1 MTNIENLLPKYYKNS
16 KYMHGLL
23 HPCDVEFDRLY
34 DKLDRTLKNLSV
46 DDADETG
53 IHDFETDFLIPLS
66 DDTLELRRSKIKT
79 KFLRTATTTF
89 ENLQNIVRA
98 YDNGASISEDNPN
111 YRIKIQICKPL
122 LLQEILNSVNEIIPA
137 HIATTIELD
146 EQQPQEQKTAVVCI
160 CAVSKTYETVGFDNN
175 VADDGIINCANFEKF
190 AVIDGCSGEQIQMAK
205 YRTFE
210 EMQQIDYETA
220 KNKTYAEL
228 LYKGE

>member
-53 IHDFETDFLIPLS
+53 IHNFETDFLIPLS

-79 KFLRTATTTF
+79 KFLHTATTTF

>member
-79 KFLRTATTTF
+79 KFLHTATTTF

>member
-1 MTNIENLLPKYYKNS
+1 MDNISYFL
-16 KYMHGLL
+16 
-23 HPCDVEFDRLY
+23 EFG
-34 DKLDRTLKNLSV
+34 K
-46 DDADETG
+46 
-53 IHDFETDFLIPLS
+53 PQ
-66 DDTLELRRSKIKT
+66 RRKIKT
-79 KFLRTATTTF
+79 KFLHTATTTF

-111 YRIKIQICKPL
+111 YRIKIQSCKPL

-146 EQQPQEQKTAVVCI
+146 EQQSQEQKTAVVCI

-228 LYKGE
+228 LYKEE

>member
-79 KFLRTATTTF
+79 KFLHTATTTF

-175 VADDGIINCANFEKF
+175 VADDGIINCANFEKI

>member
-16 KYMHGLL
+16 KYIHGLL

-79 KFLRTATTTF
+79 KFLHTATTTF

>member
-66 DDTLELRRSKIKT
+66 GDTLELRRSKIKT
-79 KFLRTATTTF
+79 KFLHTATTTF

-111 YRIKIQICKPL
+111 YRIKIQSCKPL

-146 EQQPQEQKTAVVCI
+146 EQQPQEHKTAVVCI

-228 LYKGE
+228 LYKEE

>member
-1 MTNIENLLPKYYKNS
+1 
-16 KYMHGLL
+16 MHGLL

-79 KFLRTATTTF
+79 KFLHTATTTF

-111 YRIKIQICKPL
+111 YRIKIQSCKPL

-137 HIATTIELD
+137 HIATTIDNSHRSIKLLLSVYVQCQKPMKLLDLIIMWLMMEL
-146 EQQPQEQKTAVVCI
+146 
-160 CAVSKTYETVGFDNN
+160 
-175 VADDGIINCANFEKF
+175 
-190 AVIDGCSGEQIQMAK
+190 
-205 YRTFE
+205 
-210 EMQQIDYETA
+210 
-220 KNKTYAEL
+220 
-228 LYKGE
+228 

>member
-79 KFLRTATTTF
+79 KFLHTATTTF

-210 EMQQIDYETA
+210 EMRQIDYETA

>member
-1 MTNIENLLPKYYKNS
+1 LTNIENLLPKYYKNS

-79 KFLRTATTTF
+79 KFLHTATTTF

>member
-79 KFLRTATTTF
+79 KFLHTATTTF

-190 AVIDGCSGEQIQMAK
+190 AVIDGCPGEQIQMAK

>member
-66 DDTLELRRSKIKT
+66 DDTLELRRNKIKT
-79 KFLRTATTTF
+79 KFLHTATTTF